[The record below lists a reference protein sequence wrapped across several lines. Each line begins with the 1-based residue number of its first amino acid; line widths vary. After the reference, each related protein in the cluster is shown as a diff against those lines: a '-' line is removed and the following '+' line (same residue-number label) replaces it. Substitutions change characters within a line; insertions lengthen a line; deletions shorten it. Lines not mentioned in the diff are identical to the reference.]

1 MRDLC
6 VILLILII
14 SPWFVGIGICLWRY
28 FSNIWD
34 KVAKWTELKR
44 NEKQVKRLIKNY
56 GDWYTAEENA
66 IYEASIYDSKY
77 KRSQIFTKDD
87 LKIWKAFI

>member
-14 SPWFVGIGICLWRY
+14 LPWFVGIGICLWRY

-34 KVAKWTELKR
+34 KVAKWFELK
-44 NEKQVKRLIKNY
+44 KNQREMQKFIDEY
-56 GDWYTAEENA
+56 YHWYTNEVH
-66 IYEASIYDSKY
+66 K
-77 KRSQIFTKDD
+77 
-87 LKIWKAFI
+87 